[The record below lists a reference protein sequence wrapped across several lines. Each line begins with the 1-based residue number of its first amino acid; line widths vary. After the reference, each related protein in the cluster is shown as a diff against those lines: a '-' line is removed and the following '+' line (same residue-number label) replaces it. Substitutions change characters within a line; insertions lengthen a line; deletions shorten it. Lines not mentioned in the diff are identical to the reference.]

1 LKPYSW
7 CILSHRSRS
16 APDRRV
22 HPILVIP
29 PPSLSQ
35 LDIPPRNRATVLTDD
50 VEQHKQV
57 LRAAIQDPVRLAA
70 TVAAQ
75 LAQSS
80 LDLRGSREGERR
92 ETVGEP
98 VQFSD
103 LVFDL
108 GPRFEV
114 EGSP

>member
-1 LKPYSW
+1 VK
-7 CILSHRSRS
+7 
-16 APDRRV
+16 
-22 HPILVIP
+22 
-29 PPSLSQ
+29 
-35 LDIPPRNRATVLTDD
+35 
-50 VEQHKQV
+50 QHEQV

-80 LDLRGSREGERR
+80 FDLRGPREGERR
-92 ETVGEP
+92 ETVGES
-98 VQFSD
+98 VHYSD

-108 GPRFEV
+108 GPGLEV

>member
-1 LKPYSW
+1 
-7 CILSHRSRS
+7 
-16 APDRRV
+16 
-22 HPILVIP
+22 
-29 PPSLSQ
+29 
-35 LDIPPRNRATVLTDD
+35 

-80 LDLRGSREGERR
+80 FDLRGSREGERR
-92 ETVGEP
+92 ETVGER
-98 VQFSD
+98 VHFSD

-108 GPRFEV
+108 GSRFEV

>member
-7 CILSHRSRS
+7 CILSHRSWS
-16 APDRRV
+16 APNRRV

-29 PPSLSQ
+29 PPPLRQ

-50 VEQHKQV
+50 VEQHEQV
-57 LRAAIQDPVRLAA
+57 LRTAIKDPVRPAA

-80 LDLRGSREGERR
+80 FDLRGSREGERR
-92 ETVGEP
+92 ETVRKS
-98 VQFSD
+98 VHFSN